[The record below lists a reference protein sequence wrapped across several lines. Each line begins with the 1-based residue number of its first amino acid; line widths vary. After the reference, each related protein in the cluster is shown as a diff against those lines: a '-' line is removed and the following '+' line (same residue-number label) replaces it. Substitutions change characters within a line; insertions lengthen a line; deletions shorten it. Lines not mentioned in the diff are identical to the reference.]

1 MEVCPGCGTCTTKAR
16 TAPGRTGWL
25 IILVGLH
32 PYYACPCFCT
42 QGILWLM
49 TGEHL
54 AGGFLVAE
62 GPGSGHSISL
72 YPSGCFSHPGFLP
85 HFLPSSFL
93 LLASKDGVDLSQQH
107 LNKCLIK
114 YLGIVHYLIKSTHI
128 IWTVII
134 GSIYTKSSTML
145 VTTFFLCKFSKLMF
159 NFPKFMWPV
168 DWNLWFKQNSTLQT
182 DDYLRGWWY

>member
-1 MEVCPGCGTCTTKAR
+1 
-16 TAPGRTGWL
+16 
-25 IILVGLH
+25 
-32 PYYACPCFCT
+32 
-42 QGILWLM
+42 M

-107 LNKCLIK
+107 LNHLF
-114 YLGIVHYLIKSTHI
+114 
-128 IWTVII
+128 
-134 GSIYTKSSTML
+134 SSVVYKEPL
-145 VTTFFLCKFSKLMF
+145 HK
-159 NFPKFMWPV
+159 
-168 DWNLWFKQNSTLQT
+168 NL
-182 DDYLRGWWY
+182 Y